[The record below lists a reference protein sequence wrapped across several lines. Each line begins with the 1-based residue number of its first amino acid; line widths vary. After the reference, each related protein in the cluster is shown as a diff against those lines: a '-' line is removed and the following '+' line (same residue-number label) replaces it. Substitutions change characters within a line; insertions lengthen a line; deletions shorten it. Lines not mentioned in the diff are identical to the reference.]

1 MNIILLSSL
10 AGALGQPIAEHL
22 TMKLL
27 DVSQTEPI
35 RIAYLQ
41 YLSGTEAYIE
51 KTRRFYQALEIPFE
65 LTLIDLDA
73 GYHPAILGAMW
84 SADVLHIPGGNTFE
98 LMRAVRH
105 RSVSEP
111 ITEFSCSDRLL
122 VGVSA
127 GALILAPSI
136 GTARFGDDAESH
148 DGDDRG
154 LGIIDFEPFP
164 HWNDLHHYDAELTG
178 YSRGV
183 MHPIRMFDD
192 TSGIA
197 IHGENIT
204 TYGKELVM
212 HRGSHLILDDGGDDD
227 TGSCVE

>member
-1 MNIILLSSL
+1 MNLVLLSALS
-10 AGALGQPIAEHL
+10 GALGHPIAEHL
-22 TMKLL
+22 AKMLVAGGK
-27 DVSQTEPI
+27 VGPI

-51 KTRRFYQALEIPFE
+51 KTRRFYEALEIPFE
-65 LTLIDLDA
+65 LTPIDLDA
-73 GYHPAILGAMW
+73 GYHPAILDVMW

-111 ITEFSCSDRLL
+111 ITEFARSGRLL

-136 GTARFGDDAESH
+136 GTARFGDDAEFH

-164 HWNDLHHYDAELTG
+164 HWNDLNHFEAELAV
-178 YSRGV
+178 YSLG
-183 MHPIRMFDD
+183 MTHPIRMFDD
-192 TSGIA
+192 SSGIVIA
-197 IHGENIT
+197 GDEIT
-204 TYGKELVM
+204 TFGKERIM
-212 HRGSHLILDDGGDDD
+212 HRGII
-227 TGSCVE
+227 